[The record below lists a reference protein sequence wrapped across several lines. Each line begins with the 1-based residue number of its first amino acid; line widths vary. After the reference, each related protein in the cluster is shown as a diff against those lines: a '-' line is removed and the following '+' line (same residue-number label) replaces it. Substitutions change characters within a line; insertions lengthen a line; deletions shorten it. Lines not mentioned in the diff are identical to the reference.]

1 MPGATRAAP
10 APDAD
15 RGDPAEPLLVVR
27 AAEGD
32 EEAFEVLIR
41 RHAAGLLRLA
51 ARLLGDPAEAEDAV
65 QDAFLGAWR
74 RLPEFRGE
82 AAFGTWM
89 HRIVTNRCLNILRA
103 RRPVA
108 DLSEVPEPAAP
119 EHSSSPVR
127 AAESHA
133 AARALAGALALLSP
147 EQRVCWILR
156 ERDGLPYEEIA
167 EMVGIAA
174 DAARARVF
182 RARRCLTE
190 AMTAWR

>member
-1 MPGATRAAP
+1 MPAPGAE
-10 APDAD
+10 
-15 RGDPAEPLLVVR
+15 RGDAVEPLLVVR

-133 AARALAGALALLSP
+133 AARELARALALLSA

>member
-1 MPGATRAAP
+1 MPGFSTGAPPPGAGRRGRAA
-10 APDAD
+10 D
-15 RGDPAEPLLVVR
+15 LLAVR

-32 EEAFEVLIR
+32 EEAFEALVR
-41 RHAAGLLRLA
+41 RHAPELLRLA
-51 ARLLGDPAEAEDAV
+51 AGLLGDRAEAEDAV
-65 QDAFLGAWR
+65 QEAFISAWR

-82 AAFGTWM
+82 SGFGTWM
-89 HRIVTNRCLNILRA
+89 HRIVTNRCLNVLRA

-108 DLSEVPEPAAP
+108 DLSAAPEPAAP
-119 EHSSSPVR
+119 EHSASPVR

-133 AARALAGALALLSP
+133 AADALARSLASLSA

-156 ERDGLPYEEIA
+156 ERDGLSYEAIA
-167 EMVGIAA
+167 EAVGITPQ
-174 DAARARVF
+174 AARARVF